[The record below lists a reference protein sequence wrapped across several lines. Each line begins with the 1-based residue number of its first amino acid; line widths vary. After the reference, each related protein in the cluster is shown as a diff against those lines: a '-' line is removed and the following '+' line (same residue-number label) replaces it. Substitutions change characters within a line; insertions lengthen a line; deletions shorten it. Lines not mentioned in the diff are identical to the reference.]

1 MGRRRVRAK
10 ALGRCSSTQAPD
22 VNGFWKFGCR
32 ARCRLVRAARGCS
45 ETEMGREYLT
55 TEEAAVVLGLEPGAL
70 RARAR
75 RAARREGRSTVARLG
90 GGVTAVKFGQSWRF
104 RVVIIE

>member
-1 MGRRRVRAK
+1 MGEK
-10 ALGRCSSTQAPD
+10 
-22 VNGFWKFGCR
+22 
-32 ARCRLVRAARGCS
+32 
-45 ETEMGREYLT
+45 YLT
-55 TEEAAVVLGLEPGAL
+55 TEQAAVILGLDPDAL

-104 RVVIIE
+104 RVVLVE